1 MPRILAAAAL
11 ILAAALCWFFWPR
24 QRALPP
30 AAVPA
35 PAVRSAPAKNSA
47 PPPSASA
54 AALAAIVRSAA
65 TAPASAT
72 AAGPPLLPEN
82 PPVAFVSPIAADLN
96 APGGAVA
103 RDLELLAR
111 VFDDWRTN
119 HPREGNPVGEN
130 AMITATLTSPDDR
143 GVVHLARDHRA
154 INADGELCDRWGTPF
169 LFHQLSGDKMEI
181 RSAGPDRKF
190 GTADDAVRTPEP

>member
-1 MPRILAAAAL
+1 MPRFLAAVAL
-11 ILAAALCWFFWPR
+11 ILAAALCWYAWPR
-24 QRALPP
+24 QRALPL

-35 PAVRSAPAKNSA
+35 SDGARPPAKNSA

-54 AALAAIVRSAA
+54 ATLAAIAKSAA
-65 TAPASAT
+65 SAPAST

-82 PPVAFVSPIAADLN
+82 PPVAFVSQIAAELN
-96 APGGAVA
+96 APDGVIA
-103 RDLELLAR
+103 RDLELLGR
-111 VFDDWRTN
+111 VFDDWRVN

-130 AMITATLTSPDDR
+130 AMITAVLVSPDDR
-143 GVVHLARDHRA
+143 GVVHLAPDHRA
-154 INADGELCDRWGTPF
+154 INAAGELCDRWGTPF
-169 LFHQLSGDKMEI
+169 RFHQLSGDKMEI